1 MRRAESR
8 FDTAE
13 FEAEADDF
21 AGRSV
26 TSMPLVH
33 ARRPPPPSQRATSKV
48 AGGDKSDGRRLRAA
62 RNHEAVVGAVL
73 AIVRERTPETMNLP
87 GAAEVAARA
96 GVSERTVFRHFA
108 DLDSLFMAAAAKQR
122 PAHETYVGPRP
133 DAPDVVARI
142 TALVRLRS
150 KLYEEIAPV
159 RRVAIHLS
167 HTRPVVLEQLG
178 QAYEAARAQV
188 ADVFAPELSRVD
200 ARRRTLL
207 LDALDLAL
215 SWATWDTLRTNQ
227 DCSVDRARKVIVELM
242 TALLATVPKA
252 KRR

>member
-1 MRRAESR
+1 
-8 FDTAE
+8 
-13 FEAEADDF
+13 
-21 AGRSV
+21 
-26 TSMPLVH
+26 MPLVH
-33 ARRPPPPSQRATSKV
+33 ARRPPAPSQRATPKV

-122 PAHETYVGPRP
+122 PVHETYVGPRP
-133 DAPDVVARI
+133 DAPDVAGTDHSPRAPEVEALRGDRTCAEGRDPPQPHPAGRAR
-142 TALVRLRS
+142 
-150 KLYEEIAPV
+150 
-159 RRVAIHLS
+159 
-167 HTRPVVLEQLG
+167 
-178 QAYEAARAQV
+178 AARAGLRGG
-188 ADVFAPELSRVD
+188 ASPG
-200 ARRRTLL
+200 RRRLRPGAVACSTPGGGRSCSTRSTSPP
-207 LDALDLAL
+207 
-215 SWATWDTLRTNQ
+215 SWATWDTLAHEPGLLGA
-227 DCSVDRARKVIVELM
+227 DRVMTECKVIVELM